1 MRGRLLFVAGA
12 ALGYV
17 LGSRAGRARYEQIK
31 SVTGKIWNSNGVQ
44 KQVHNVEESVA
55 DRTPD
60 VAEFIGETTKKV
72 VRKAATP
79 KNRSTGSTSGPTPN
93 GGGAAAGGV
102 TPNDGG
108 TQNGKDAS
116 TS

>member
-1 MRGRLLFVAGA
+1 MRGRFLFVAGA

-31 SVTGKIWNSNGVQ
+31 SVSGKIWNSNNVQ
-44 KQVHNVEESVA
+44 KSVHNVEEFVA

-72 VRKAATP
+72 VRKASS
-79 KNRSTGSTSGPTPN
+79 RSNGSGKGTTTS
-93 GGGAAAGGV
+93 
-102 TPNDGG
+102 
-108 TQNGKDAS
+108 
-116 TS
+116 